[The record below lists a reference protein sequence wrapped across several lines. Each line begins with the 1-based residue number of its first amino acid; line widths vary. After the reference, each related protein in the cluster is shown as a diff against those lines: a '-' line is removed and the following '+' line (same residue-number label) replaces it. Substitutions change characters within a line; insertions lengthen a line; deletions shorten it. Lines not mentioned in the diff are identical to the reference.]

1 MPRQVAQ
8 GPKFVQFFGPLIEAL
23 KTLGGSGRPDEV
35 KNVMVERLGISEQEQ
50 SEVLNSGA
58 SRFSNKVDW
67 ARFYLV
73 RAGYLDSSTR
83 GVWSLTDSGR
93 TVTLSQRDAL
103 AIFKRVRSEMKADSA
118 QVPVEDESN
127 GDELDEGSLVER
139 QNVDYRT
146 TLLQTIAGLSPS
158 GFERLCQRLLRESGF
173 ENVIVT
179 GRTGDGGIDGTGI
192 LQITPFVSF
201 KVLFQCK
208 RYSGS
213 VSPSQVRDFR
223 GAMLGRT
230 DKGIIITT
238 GTFTSE
244 ARKEA
249 IRDGV
254 PQIELVDGEKLVNM
268 FEALKLGL
276 IPKVTFDVDY
286 DFFGEFR

>member
-1 MPRQVAQ
+1 MPRQTAQ
-8 GPKFVQFFGPLIEAL
+8 GPKFIQFFGPLIDAL
-23 KTLGGSGRPDEV
+23 KELGGSGRPDEV
-35 KNVMVERLGISEQEQ
+35 KNLIIERLNISEQEQ
-50 SEVLNSGA
+50 GEVIKSGG
-58 SRFSNKVDW
+58 SRFSNRVDW

-83 GVWSLTDSGR
+83 GVWNLTDLGR
-93 TVTLSQRDAL
+93 AVTFDQKEALS
-103 AIFKRVRSEMKADSA
+103 IFKRVRLDMKSNNLQPPVDEEPNDYDTTADPIS
-118 QVPVEDESN
+118 
-127 GDELDEGSLVER
+127 GSL
-139 QNVDYRT
+139 NVDYRVE
-146 TLLQTIAGLSPS
+146 LLQTILGLSPN

-173 ENVIVT
+173 ENVDVT

-208 RYSGS
+208 KYSGS
-213 VSPSQVRDFR
+213 VTPSQVRDFR

-238 GTFTSE
+238 GTFTGE

-268 FEALKLGL
+268 FESLKLGL
-276 IPKVTFDVDY
+276 KPKVTFDVDY
-286 DFFGEFR
+286 DFFAEFK